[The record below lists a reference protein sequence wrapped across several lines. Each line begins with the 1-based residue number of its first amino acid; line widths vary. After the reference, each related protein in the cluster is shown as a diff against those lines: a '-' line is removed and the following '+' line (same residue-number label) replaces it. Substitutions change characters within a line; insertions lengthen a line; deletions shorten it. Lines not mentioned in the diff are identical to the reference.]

1 MTKCVAIIGGNGKV
15 GKYLVEQAI
24 EKGYRVRIL
33 SRNPKQKHVNDESV
47 TVIKGDA
54 RNYEAIAQLLRGSDV
69 VINTIGQ
76 PKGERSIFA
85 EVTSQILIA
94 MKQENVNRYITVAG
108 GSLTLEGD
116 KKTLINRIG
125 ATLFKLLFAKMIK
138 DKEKEVELL
147 KESDID
153 WTVVRL
159 PFIVDQQEVKV
170 IKEDLFNMPGTKM
183 TSRNVATFLL
193 RQIDNKTYI
202 RKHPFVSN

>member
-1 MTKCVAIIGGNGKV
+1 MTNCVAIIGGNGKV
-15 GKYLVEQAI
+15 GKYIVEQAI
-24 EKGYRVRIL
+24 EKGYRVRVL
-33 SRNPKQKHVNDESV
+33 SRNPKQVHVVDERV

-76 PKGERSIFA
+76 PKGERAIFS

-125 ATLFKLLFAKMIK
+125 ATLFKLLFPKMIK

-147 KESDID
+147 KKSDID

-170 IKEDLFNMPGTKM
+170 IKEDLLNMPGTKM
-183 TSRNVATFLL
+183 TSRDVATFLL
-193 RQIDNKTYI
+193 RQIDNKMYI